1 MGHHRCGIR
10 IVLAVGALLALAGCN
25 GIWTGIDPQEYLGQ
39 EAPMTLLLAEYIGP
53 DARATAERVRD
64 ELHQEGFKRAFVIAD
79 DDEAFLCHSLYKG
92 FDDPKYFPD
101 KEKFAAMR
109 DTSGRTAFGR
119 PWASPLPEPTPPNRY
134 DLLEARGQYTVQV
147 GVFDLYGRKQMATDY
162 AGQLRRQA
170 WKAYVYHGAS
180 QSVVT
185 IDAFGREI
193 FDNWARADN
202 PWDPAK
208 VISPDVKRILAA
220 FPYLNWN
227 GHQFTAEEVAEI
239 KVTRRTSVLLPKTS
253 SPSRE
258 IVTDVSESM
267 FRSKLVR
274 IPVRTRQPT
283 MPRMPAPGPIP
294 SPRGGGLR

>member
-79 DDEAFLCHSLYKG
+79 DDEAFLCHSLYTG
-92 FDDPKYFPD
+92 FDDRDYLPD
-101 KEKFAAMR
+101 KEQFAAMH

-119 PWASPLPEPTPPNRY
+119 PLASPLPEPTPLTLHS
-134 DLLEARGQYTVQV
+134 LLEARGQYTVQV
-147 GVFDLYGRKQMATDY
+147 GVFDLYGRKKMANDY
-162 AGQLRRQA
+162 ADKLRAQG
-170 WKAYVYHGAS
+170 WKAYVYHGDT
-180 QSVVT
+180 QSLVT

-208 VISPDVKRILAA
+208 IISTDVNRILAA
-220 FPYLNWN
+220 MPYVNWN
-227 GHQFTAEEVAEI
+227 GHQFTEEEVAEI
-239 KVTRRTSVLLPKTS
+239 KITRRTTVLLPKSS

-258 IVTDVSESM
+258 ITTDVSE
-267 FRSKLVR
+267 
-274 IPVRTRQPT
+274 
-283 MPRMPAPGPIP
+283 
-294 SPRGGGLR
+294 